1 MVLIWSEQSI
11 KGAAGISSSIL
22 DHYLGIVLEV
32 VDIGMIW
39 VISLYN
45 LDMLLAISHSLRHV
59 KFLIFGGLEYHIL
72 MILAAGNYPREQTLL
87 PLVIN
92 WRGNTQ
98 VFLLEWWAHL
108 SQSSIVLHVSE

>member
-1 MVLIWSEQSI
+1 
-11 KGAAGISSSIL
+11 
-22 DHYLGIVLEV
+22 
-32 VDIGMIW
+32 MIR
-39 VISLYN
+39 VISLHN
-45 LDMLLAISHSLRHV
+45 LDMWLAISHSLRQV
-59 KFLIFGGLEYHIL
+59 KFLIFGLEYHIL